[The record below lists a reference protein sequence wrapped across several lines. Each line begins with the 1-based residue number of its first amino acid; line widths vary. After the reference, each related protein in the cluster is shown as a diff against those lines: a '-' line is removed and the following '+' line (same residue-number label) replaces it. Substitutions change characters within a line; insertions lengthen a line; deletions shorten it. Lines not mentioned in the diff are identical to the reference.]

1 MKVGDLVKYD
11 GGDFEL
17 FLDWVGLVI
26 NVNPLGD
33 PSEGYA
39 RIKWNKQ
46 NGITSDVRVFKL
58 RVIT

>member
-11 GGDFEL
+11 GAGPESY
-17 FLDWVGLVI
+17 LDWVGLVI
-26 NVNPLGD
+26 NVNPGVAH
-33 PSEGYA
+33 YA

-46 NGITSDVRVFKL
+46 NGITSEHPVGAL

>member
-26 NVNPLGD
+26 NVNPGIAR
-33 PSEGYA
+33 YA
-39 RIKWNKQ
+39 RIKWNRQ
-46 NGITSDVRVFKL
+46 DGITSEHPVGAL

>member
-11 GGDFEL
+11 GRGSESY
-17 FLDWVGLVI
+17 LDWVGLVI
-26 NVNPLGD
+26 NVNPGTAR
-33 PSEGYA
+33 YA

-46 NGITSDVRVFKL
+46 DGITSEHPACAL

>member
-26 NVNPLGD
+26 NVNPFGD
-33 PSEGYA
+33 ARYV

-46 NGITSDVRVFKL
+46 DGITSEHPVGAL